1 MSIILAIDYG
11 KVKSGIA
18 VSDESQ
24 VFAFGLT
31 TIVTSNLIDYI
42 ENYIVDNNVTQFV
55 IGQPKRM
62 NDQYSEVENLIKKFI
77 KKLSI
82 EFPDI
87 LIDRYDERFTSKIAF
102 QTMIDVGLTK
112 KNRRNKHI
120 IDKIS
125 ATIILQ
131 GYLKSREE

>member
-1 MSIILAIDYG
+1 
-11 KVKSGIA
+11 
-18 VSDESQ
+18 
-24 VFAFGLT
+24 
-31 TIVTSNLIDYI
+31 
-42 ENYIVDNNVTQFV
+42 
-55 IGQPKRM
+55 M

-102 QTMIDVGLTK
+102 QTMIDVGLSK

>member
-31 TIVTSNLIDYI
+31 TIVTRNLIDYI

-102 QTMIDVGLTK
+102 QTMIDVGLSK

>member
-31 TIVTSNLIDYI
+31 TIVTINLIDYI
-42 ENYIVDNNVTQFV
+42 ESYIVDNNVTQFV

-102 QTMIDVGLTK
+102 QTMIDVGLSK

>member
-102 QTMIDVGLTK
+102 QTMIDVGLSK
-112 KNRRNKHI
+112 KIEEIN
-120 IDKIS
+120 
-125 ATIILQ
+125 ILLTRLVQ
-131 GYLKSREE
+131 L